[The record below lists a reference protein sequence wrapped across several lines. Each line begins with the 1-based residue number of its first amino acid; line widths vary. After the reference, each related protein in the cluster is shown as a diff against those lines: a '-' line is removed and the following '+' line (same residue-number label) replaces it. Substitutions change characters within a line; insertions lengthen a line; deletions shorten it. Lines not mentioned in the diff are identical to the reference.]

1 MLKLRIALI
10 AILITCITFVSCD
23 RAQNALKPADMVA
36 GDDMMTDDDMMATD
50 DMMMDMMKML
60 DSTMYMSWA
69 HVMLPAPV
77 PMADATSPAETG
89 AAHNPPPIDG
99 GALTARTVY
108 INDIGAMA
116 NKAGAAAYPVG
127 TIIVKEIMDKTET
140 FVDKVA
146 VMMKSDD
153 MMYAGH
159 NGWVYK
165 KYLRPSADGEYM
177 QIAGSNKEDAANGCH
192 GCHAKADNDS
202 VFVALPMDDMGGDME
217 GMEGAEGAE
226 TMGDDMEDMEGAEG
240 AETMGD
246 DMEDMEGAEGA
257 ETMGDDMAGMNGE
270 ADAGA
275 GAGDGAGN
283 GTGNGNGAQ

>member
-10 AILITCITFVSCD
+10 AILIICSITFVSCD
-23 RAQNALKPADMVA
+23 RTQNALKPADMVA
-36 GDDMMTDDDMMATD
+36 GDDMMTGDDMMATD
-50 DMMMDMMKML
+50 DMMMDMMQML

-69 HVMLPAPV
+69 HVALPAPTV
-77 PMADATSPAETG
+77 SVADATSPAETG

-116 NKAGAAAYPVG
+116 NKAGAAAYPAG
-127 TIIVKEIMDKTET
+127 TVIVKEIMDKTET

-165 KYLRPSADGEYM
+165 KYLRPSADAAYM
-177 QIAGSNKEDAANGCH
+177 QIAGSNLEDAANGCH
-192 GCHAKADNDS
+192 GCHIGAMNDS
-202 VFVALPMDDMGGDME
+202 VFVSLPMDDMGDDMMGDDME
-217 GMEGAEGAE
+217 GMEGMEGAE
-226 TMGDDMEDMEGAEG
+226 TMGDDME
-240 AETMGD
+240 
-246 DMEDMEGAEGA
+246 
-257 ETMGDDMAGMNGE
+257 GMNGA
-270 ADAGA
+270 ADAGN

-283 GTGNGNGAQ
+283 GAGNGNGAQ

>member
-1 MLKLRIALI
+1 MLKLQVALI
-10 AILITCITFVSCD
+10 AVLITCITFVSCD
-23 RAQNALKPADMVA
+23 RAQNALKPVDIGA
-36 GDDMMTDDDMMATD
+36 GDDMMTGDDMMPTD

-69 HVMLPAPV
+69 HVALPAPTV
-77 PMADATSPAETG
+77 SVADATSPAETG

-108 INDIGAMA
+108 INDIGAVA
-116 NKAGAAAYPVG
+116 NKAGAAAYPAG
-127 TIIVKEIMDKTET
+127 TVIVKEIMDKTET

-153 MMYAGH
+153 PMYAGH

-165 KYLRPSADGEYM
+165 KYLRSSADAAYM

-192 GCHAKADNDS
+192 GCHLGAMNDS
-202 VFVALPMDDMGGDME
+202 VFVALPMDDMGDDMMGDDMGE
-217 GMEGAEGAE
+217 GMEDAEGAEDAE
-226 TMGDDMEDMEGAEG
+226 TMGDDME
-240 AETMGD
+240 
-246 DMEDMEGAEGA
+246 
-257 ETMGDDMAGMNGE
+257 GMNGA
-270 ADAGA
+270 ADAGN

-283 GTGNGNGAQ
+283 GNGAQ